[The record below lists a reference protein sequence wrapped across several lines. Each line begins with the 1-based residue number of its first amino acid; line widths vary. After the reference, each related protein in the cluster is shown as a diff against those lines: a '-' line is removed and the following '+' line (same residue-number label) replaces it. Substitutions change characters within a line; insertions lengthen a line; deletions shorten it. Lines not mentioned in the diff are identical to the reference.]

1 MYTCIICLYSCPQ
14 LSDYYHR
21 IPFCSAAREHKYSTS
36 TQEILSSRLKGL
48 TFEHCDC
55 FFLFS
60 QYVLSDYCT
69 KGVRGTTVH
78 THTVLLESTRAQ
90 KLSCILCL
98 LELSRYLTLL
108 S

>member
-1 MYTCIICLYSCPQ
+1 MYTCIICLYTV
-14 LSDYYHR
+14 LLG
-21 IPFCSAAREHKYSTS
+21 CSRAQVQHTTHK
-36 TQEILSSRLKGL
+36 TQETLSSRLKGL

-60 QYVLSDYCT
+60 QYLLSDYCT